1 MTSSLLLRAIG
12 FSMIW
17 LALAGLSLSD
27 MPAGA
32 FAVAAATFV
41 SLRLIPAGRPLSPL
55 GLFRFSLRFIVQS
68 LRAGM
73 DVARRAFDPA
83 LPLAPGTIT
92 HRTTWPAGIR
102 RDALAASLS
111 LQPGTLPSGT
121 LGDHGLVIHCLD
133 TRLPVGAQIAADEAV
148 FMQMFGDRDRDA

>member
-1 MTSSLLLRAIG
+1 
-12 FSMIW
+12 MIW
-17 LALAGLSLSD
+17 LALAGPSSSD

-55 GLFRFSLRFIVQS
+55 GLVRFSLRFFVQS
-68 LRAGM
+68 LRAGV

-92 HRTTWPAGIR
+92 HHTRWPVGIR
-102 RDALAASLS
+102 RAALAASLS

-121 LGDHGLVIHCLD
+121 LGERGLLIHCLD
-133 TRLPVGAQIAADEAV
+133 THLPVVDQIAADEAA
-148 FMQMFGDRDRDA
+148 FRHMLGDRDRDA

>member
-17 LALAGLSLSD
+17 LALAGPALSD
-27 MPAGA
+27 LPAGA
-32 FAVAAATFV
+32 FAVAAATYV

-55 GLFRFSLRFIVQS
+55 GVIRFSLRFIVQS
-68 LRAGM
+68 IRAGL

-92 HRTTWPAGIR
+92 HDTVWPAGIR

-111 LQPGTLPSGT
+111 LQPGTLPIGT
-121 LGDHGLVIHCLD
+121 RGDNGLVIHCLD
-133 TRLPVGAQIAADEAV
+133 IRLPVGAQIAADETA
-148 FMQMFGDRDRDA
+148 FRRLFGDRDRDA